1 MEIAKAVVIAT
12 TAPHDTPWPSMRSA
26 PKALVPVANRPLIF
40 HDLDQLSAAGV
51 LETAIAVEPA
61 GSAAM
66 RTAIGDG
73 SRWRMDVRF
82 VECGPAPTLAQ
93 VLGGARGFIGREPVL
108 VQHAGSLLRDRIHG
122 HITAFAG
129 ERLDA
134 LALRLPGALE
144 LDPYDNDG
152 ALDGSLLLSERA
164 IEILA
169 ADEARADPLR
179 RVREGG
185 GQVRVQEVDGCL
197 PCLGPQELLLEANRR
212 MLEAL
217 TPSIPHD
224 SVMDSR
230 VQGPVVIHPT
240 AHVERSLVRGPAVI
254 GPRARVVDAY
264 VGPSTSIGADV
275 VVEGAEVEYS
285 IILPGARLA
294 FVGTRIQES
303 IIGRDATVRRT
314 LEPPAAL
321 RMAVG
326 DGAEVVLS

>member
-51 LETAIAVEPA
+51 LETAIAIEPA

-66 RTAIGDG
+66 RSAIGDG
-73 SRWRMDVRF
+73 SRWRMNVRF

-93 VLGGARGFIGREPVL
+93 VLGGASGFIGREPVL
-108 VQHAGSLLRDRIHG
+108 VQHAGSLLRDRIHS

-144 LDPYDNDG
+144 LGAHDDG

-169 ADEARADPLR
+169 GDELRADPLS

-212 MLEAL
+212 MLETL

-224 SVMDSR
+224 SVLDSR

-254 GPRARVVDAY
+254 GPRARVIDAY

-285 IILPGARLA
+285 IILPGACLA

-303 IIGRDATVRRT
+303 IIGRDAKVRRAF
-314 LEPPAAL
+314 EPPSAL
-321 RMAVG
+321 RMALG